1 MSMAIKNSMGPND
14 TNAATNAFFNSVI
27 AKRKKKSSFKMT
39 NEQQSIQSEESPY
52 KYRSS
57 CGRFIYHLS
66 IIDYLQDFNSDK
78 QLENF
83 FKSKFLK
90 KDKNYISAVKPGWY
104 QPRFINFMRD
114 HVLVM

>member
-1 MSMAIKNSMGPND
+1 MDYSLLFAVEYTEEELANQREELHMSMAIKNSMGPND

-78 QLENF
+78 
-83 FKSKFLK
+83 
-90 KDKNYISAVKPGWY
+90 
-104 QPRFINFMRD
+104 
-114 HVLVM
+114 